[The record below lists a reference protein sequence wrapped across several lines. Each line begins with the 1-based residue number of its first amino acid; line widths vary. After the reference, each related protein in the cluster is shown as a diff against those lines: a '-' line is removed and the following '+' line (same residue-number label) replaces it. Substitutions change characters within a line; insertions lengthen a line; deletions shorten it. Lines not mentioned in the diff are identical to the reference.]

1 MVVMT
6 QEQVQHWFDLFGDLG
21 YIVGFLL
28 PFIEAFIPILPI
40 IVFVIVNVNAYGLLI
55 GTLLAWLG
63 TVIWSYIV
71 FLIFRRLTHTK
82 YMQKIQNRKS
92 VQRLI
97 HFIDRHGVI
106 PIFILL
112 CFPFTPSALVNIV
125 ASLSHIKAHVYLY
138 VLFASKLIMIGLIGW
153 LGSDITTLFTN
164 PFRLIIVILIIVLMW
179 FIGHRI
185 EKHFMHSSEE

>member
-1 MVVMT
+1 MT

-63 TVIWSYIV
+63 TVIGSYIV

-138 VLFASKLIMIGLIGW
+138 ALFASKLIMIGLIGW

>member
-1 MVVMT
+1 MT

-28 PFIEAFIPILPI
+28 PFIEAFLPILPI
-40 IVFVIVNVNAYGLLI
+40 IVFVIVNVNAYGLWI

-63 TVIWSYIV
+63 TVLGSYIV

-82 YMQKIQNRKS
+82 YMQRIQHQKS

-138 VLFASKLIMIGLIGW
+138 VLLASKLIMIGLIGW

-164 PFRLIIVILIIVLMW
+164 PLRLIIVFIVIVLMW
-179 FIGHRI
+179 FVGHRI
-185 EKHFMHSSEE
+185 EKHLMHSSEE